1 MDSGAQHP
9 AMDVPR
15 WDLVARDP
23 DFQRLV
29 RARRRFVVAMVVFAS
44 ANLALYIALVSWAP
58 DFMASTIT
66 DGLSVGYVISIAE
79 IVLVCALAGWYI
91 RKAGRDWD
99 PMLRRLVDDVR
110 TDPAPGESS
119 IEPGDQQR

>member
-1 MDSGAQHP
+1 MHGGGEHP
-9 AMDVPR
+9 AADAPR
-15 WDLVARDP
+15 WDLVARNP

-29 RARRRFVVAMVVFAS
+29 RARRRFVVGMVVFAS
-44 ANLALYIALVSWAP
+44 ANLALYIVLVSWAP

-99 PMLRRLVDDVR
+99 PLLHRLVDAVQRDA
-110 TDPAPGESS
+110 APDEESVGL
-119 IEPGDQQR
+119 GDQPR